1 MDYKIEG
8 KTLIFNDGIK
18 TIEKEEYP
26 DHIDTIVIPDSVKG
40 IADKA
45 FCQHP
50 NLRHIKFSTGLKYIG
65 TKAFSECNSLEE
77 VEFPEGV
84 KDIGEEAFS
93 GANCACGS

>member
-26 DHIDTIVIPDSVKG
+26 DHIDTIVIPDSVTS
-40 IADKA
+40 IADEA

-50 NLRHIKFSTGLKYIG
+50 NLRHINFKKGLKYIG
-65 TKAFSECNSLEE
+65 
-77 VEFPEGV
+77 EGPLQNANALKRSNFQKELRTLV
-84 KDIGEEAFS
+84 KRHSTNAP
-93 GANCACGS
+93 N